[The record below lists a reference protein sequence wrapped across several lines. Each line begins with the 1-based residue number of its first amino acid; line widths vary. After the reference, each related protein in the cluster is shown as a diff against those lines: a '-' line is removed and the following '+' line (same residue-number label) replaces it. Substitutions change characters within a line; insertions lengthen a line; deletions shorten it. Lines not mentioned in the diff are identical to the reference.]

1 MEVVKVKNIT
11 YAKYEEVLL
20 RRDSLQKEA
29 EQYHQE
35 YIRIFGDLILESY
48 SLKVECIKKKKMI
61 TYCQLQINRGR
72 SISQVELT
80 AYIEKEMMEYEAELR
95 SMAMDVKLAK
105 NAEKISPAEVHR
117 IKKIY
122 HALVKLI
129 HPDMHPELAEDE
141 IIKDY
146 WQRIVIAYRH
156 NQLKEMEELDLLV
169 RSYLD
174 DKGIRPQD
182 INVEGIEE
190 KIKAVEEQI
199 EKILTTNPYLC
210 KLILDDEEESRS
222 VKQSYKDEI
231 EAFKKYSAQL
241 DDVLAAFEVKEMLS

>member
-29 EQYHQE
+29 EQYHHE

-72 SISQVELT
+72 PISQAELT
-80 AYIEKEMMEYEAELR
+80 AYIEKEMMEYEAELK

-105 NAEKISPAEVHR
+105 KAETISPAEVHR

-129 HPDMHPELAEDE
+129 HPDMYPELAEDE

-174 DKGIRPQD
+174 DNGIHPQD

-190 KIKAVEEQI
+190 KIIAVEEQI
-199 EKILTTNPYLC
+199 EKILTTKPYMY
-210 KLILDDEEESRS
+210 KLILNDEEESRS
-222 VKQSYKDEI
+222 IKQSYKDEI
-231 EAFKKYSAQL
+231 EAFIKYSAQL